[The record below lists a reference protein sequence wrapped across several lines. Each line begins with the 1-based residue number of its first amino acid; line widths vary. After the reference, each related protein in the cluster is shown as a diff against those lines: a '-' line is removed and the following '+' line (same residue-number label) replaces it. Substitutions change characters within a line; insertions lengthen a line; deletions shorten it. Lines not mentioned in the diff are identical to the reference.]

1 MESQVSILFQ
11 ESLSSAA
18 AAVRAEGI
26 NIMAIGV
33 GNNVDPSILTDIT
46 NDDVNVAYF
55 LDAVQLTGPQAF
67 AVRNKVCQFGKKK
80 TNR

>member
-1 MESQVSILFQ
+1 
-11 ESLSSAA
+11 
-18 AAVRAEGI
+18 
-26 NIMAIGV
+26 MAIGV